1 MTGESVNQELEALL
15 REHRRDRDGGDAL
28 ARAVIRHA
36 RGLAPAEREELMRH
50 LLDLVERETAQV
62 WPIALEVLVRTG
74 SPATART
81 LVSMF
86 ASGEHT
92 AEWADALVL
101 ALLRLGNADAVARCR
116 AYVQEE
122 LRLHHMGALPMLA
135 WLYRESLDDALAMA
149 ARFFAGMLGATAPRD
164 AEIVVELRRQ
174 LPRQLD
180 GLLAVSTA
188 AVLDLIDRVTQH
200 DEAAG
205 RILAALIAEQLAA
218 PEARSRFG
226 GRVVGAL
233 GEAIR
238 LRAG

>member
-1 MTGESVNQELEALL
+1 MAGEAVSQELEALL

-28 ARAVIRHA
+28 ARAVVRYA
-36 RGLAPAEREELMRH
+36 RGLAPAEREELIRH
-50 LLDLVERETAQV
+50 LLMLVEREMPEV
-62 WPIALEVLVRTG
+62 WPVALEALVRTG
-74 SPATART
+74 SPATARA
-81 LVSMF
+81 LVAMF
-86 ASGEHT
+86 AAGEHT

-116 AYVQEE
+116 AYVREE
-122 LRLHHMGALPMLA
+122 LRLHHTGALPMLA

-149 ARFFAGMLGATAPRD
+149 ARFFAETLGAAPTRD
-164 AEIVVELRRQ
+164 GELVAELHRQ

-180 GLLAVSTA
+180 GLLAVSTG
-188 AVLDLIDRVTQH
+188 AVLDLVDRVTQL
-200 DEAAG
+200 DEGAG
-205 RILAALIAEQLAA
+205 RVLAALIAGQLGA

-238 LRAG
+238 MRAG